1 MARALRILETSEV
14 PAHAVR
20 HFRVSLGGPLL
31 MLVLVGFWML
41 ACAAVAF
48 TGGIGKVNIPVA
60 LAGWAAFW
68 IGLYWL
74 YVLNDLRKALSPA
87 AWLAALG
94 PDGVYVNLRSYR
106 NLGRIGS
113 RGHVVLI
120 PYAAIA
126 SAAAM
131 RDPLDPSAEARPVL
145 LFKLVGAETSALE
158 LALAAERDGSAAGT
172 PLGRMSWT
180 PSPVALEAGE
190 TLAIEWR
197 ARPGREVMLFELS
210 RRGVLVEQRRP
221 GLHAVPR

>member
-1 MARALRILETSEV
+1 MARPLRILETAEV

-20 HFRVSLGGPLL
+20 HFRISLAGPCLA
-31 MLVLVGFWML
+31 LVFVGVWVV
-41 ACAAVAF
+41 ACAAVAY
-48 TGGIGKVNIPVA
+48 TGGVGKVKVPVA

-68 IGLYWL
+68 IGIYWL
-74 YVLNDLRKALSPA
+74 YVFYDLRKALSPA

-94 PDGVYVNLRSYR
+94 PDGIYVNLRSYR
-106 NLGRIGS
+106 NIGRIGS
-113 RGHVVLI
+113 PRHVVLV
-120 PYAAIA
+120 PYSAVA
-126 SAAAM
+126 SARAT

-145 LFKLVGAETSALE
+145 LLKLVGAETSALE

-197 ARPGREVMLFELS
+197 AHPGREVMLFELS

-221 GLHAVPR
+221 GLHALPR